1 MGNMTE
7 QEVRELAAILINE
20 HGHAAIKIAQRRRD
34 QHKHERDS
42 DAFRLWGRITEA
54 TRHLLR
60 RWRLAEA
67 EPEASRRKS
76 SWAGTTEME
85 SSKPRTS

>member
-1 MGNMTE
+1 MSE
-7 QEVRELAAILINE
+7 QDILELAAILIDE
-20 HGHAAIKIAQRRRD
+20 HGPAALAIAEHRRD